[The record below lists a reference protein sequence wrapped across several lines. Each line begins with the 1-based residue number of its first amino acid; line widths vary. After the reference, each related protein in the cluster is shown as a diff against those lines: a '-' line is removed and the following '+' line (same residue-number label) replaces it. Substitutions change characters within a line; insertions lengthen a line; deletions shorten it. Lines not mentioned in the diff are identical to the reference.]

1 MRSSMRERLASMPAS
16 AARASA
22 RRLLDFAGLQAPGA
36 DVASPRDSV
45 HEDPAARWRFGLK
58 RLFVAT
64 MEWLRLCPN
73 AGPLPQ
79 IAQTF
84 DIGEQ
89 CSDARERRATA
100 GLAADAGAEARE
112 DVGHLER
119 RAGRVGA
126 LVAPSPAERAKA
138 CSRVSQVSTPKET
151 GTPASE
157 RRQLEAARRLRGDV
171 VEMRLAL
178 ITQPRAITQ
187 A

>member
-1 MRSSMRERLASMPAS
+1 M
-16 AARASA
+16 
-22 RRLLDFAGLQAPGA
+22 
-36 DVASPRDSV
+36 
-45 HEDPAARWRFGLK
+45 K

-126 LVAPSPAERAKA
+126 LVAPSPAGAGEGLLPRLAGEHA
-138 CSRVSQVSTPKET
+138 EGDGDARL
-151 GTPASE
+151 E

-171 VEMRLAL
+171 LEMRGLPR